1 MNIGDVVMLS
11 KSGSRTLMLRH
22 RRNKIGLIVDI
33 KTKYPYMESEI
44 NPQYEKLLY
53 FIYWLVEGDTDD
65 GFPYNRRDLMYLRDE
80 AK

>member
-53 FIYWLVEGDTDD
+53 FIYWE
-65 GFPYNRRDLMYLRDE
+65 
-80 AK
+80 